1 LVKFTLDLIS
11 RGWFSIKLSNGLNEV
26 EINASYIS
34 DSPANIIS
42 SVRTVLNGFNFS
54 TCICQDEP
62 GEYRIIFDKDNDL
75 VNIKVLEFPN
85 SYSKQPNS
93 NGKLIFEGTERVDV
107 IAREIKQQYDRLLY
121 NYGIEGY
128 QAIWSYE
135 FPLGELSLLKESIE
149 AYKSKNC

>member
-1 LVKFTLDLIS
+1 M
-11 RGWFSIKLSNGLNEV
+11 
-26 EINASYIS
+26 
-34 DSPANIIS
+34 
-42 SVRTVLNGFNFS
+42 
-54 TCICQDEP
+54 
-62 GEYRIIFDKDNDL
+62 
-75 VNIKVLEFPN
+75 NIKVLEFPN

-93 NGKLIFEGTERVDV
+93 NGKLIFEGTERVNV

-121 NYGIEGY
+121 NYGIERY